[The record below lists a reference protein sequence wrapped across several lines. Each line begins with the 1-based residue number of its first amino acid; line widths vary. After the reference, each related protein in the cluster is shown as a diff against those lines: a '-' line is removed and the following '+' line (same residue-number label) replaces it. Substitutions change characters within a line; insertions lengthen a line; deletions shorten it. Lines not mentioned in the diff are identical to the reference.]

1 MVGEEKEQVGAGVGV
16 AGGNSKLP
24 TLEEY
29 GTNLTKQAQEGKLDP
44 VVGRANEIQRVTQI
58 LGRRTKDN
66 PCLIGEP
73 GVGKTAVAEG
83 LAQMIASGDVPETI
97 EGKQVVTLDMGLLVA
112 GTKYRG
118 EFEERLK
125 KLMEEI
131 KQHEDIIL
139 IIDEVHTLIGAGA
152 AEGAIDAAN
161 ILKPALARGELQC
174 IGATTIDEYR
184 KHIEK
189 DPALERRF
197 QPVNV
202 PEPSVDETVQI
213 LGGLRER
220 YEMHHKLRYTD
231 EALEAA
237 AQYSSQYI
245 SDRFLPDKA
254 IDLIDEAGSRVR
266 LIHAQ
271 LPEEAR
277 ELDKELRA
285 LLKEKDG
292 AVRNQ
297 DFEKAGQLRD

>member
-1 MVGEEKEQVGAGVGV
+1 MIGGGEA
-16 AGGNSKLP
+16 
-24 TLEEY
+24 
-29 GTNLTKQAQEGKLDP
+29 
-44 VVGRANEIQRVTQI
+44 
-58 LGRRTKDN
+58 
-66 PCLIGEP
+66 
-73 GVGKTAVAEG
+73 
-83 LAQMIASGDVPETI
+83 PETI

-131 KQHEDIIL
+131 KQHDDIIL

-197 QPVNV
+197 QPVQV
-202 PEPSVDETVQI
+202 DEPTVEETVQI
-213 LGGLRER
+213 LAGLRER
-220 YEMHHKLRYTD
+220 YEAHHKLRYTD

-266 LIHAQ
+266 LLHAQ
-271 LPEEAR
+271 LPEEAK

-285 LLKEKDG
+285 LLKEKDA
-292 AVRNQ
+292 AVRGQ
-297 DFEKAGQLRD
+297 DFEKAGSLRDREMELKAQIEAITQKNKDEAQAE